1 MKLRGI
7 VSHKE
12 QPRVDPEPSKPLPPT
27 VSIYQ
32 NPDYVE
38 GILQQTYGQP
48 LFTEFANEAR
58 SEHEDSQGTTNGAKA
73 KVGLAAKFPGLFA
86 GDAAVEADYEK
97 RLGSQQITG
106 STATAR
112 ARYTQPYYLHVV
124 RSVLRQTG
132 LIRDVKGRGDATN
145 LRPGEFVEF
154 SASFTPS
161 QVVALLDIATP
172 DLVEQIV
179 RRSRFT
185 EGMDSF
191 EGGTVEKVQ
200 EFKLRLDGD
209 METWG
214 AIGRAATEAVRADF
228 RSAKTREFYGQIGDG
243 DELLTFITMCD
254 VEHFVVADEDRIL
267 DGHFTVLGKVAG
279 PLTQDEP
286 ILSRNKVLERMR
298 PEAVDELV
306 RVMNESVHKQAE
318 KVSALT
324 QADDED
330 DDESAYT
337 TDRPDRDGDGDEGND
352 AVDGMVA
359 ADMFNFTLD
368 SRVIGASVR
377 VIPIAIYL

>member
-1 MKLRGI
+1 M
-7 VSHKE
+7 SQKE
-12 QPRVDPEPSKPLPPT
+12 QSQVGPNSAKPLPPT

-48 LFTEFANEAR
+48 LFTEFANESR
-58 SEHEDSQGTTNGAKA
+58 SEHEDSQGTTKGGKA

-97 RLGSQQITG
+97 RLGSQQVTG
-106 STATAR
+106 STATSR

-132 LIRDVKGRGDATN
+132 LIRDVKGRDDATN

-161 QVVALLDIATP
+161 QVVALLDIVTP

-179 RRSRFT
+179 RSNRFT
-185 EGMDSF
+185 ERMHSF

-209 METWG
+209 MDTWG

-228 RSAKTREFYGQIGDG
+228 RSAKTREFYGQIGE
-243 DELLTFITMCD
+243 DEDLLTFITMCD
-254 VEHFVVADEDRIL
+254 VEHFVVEDEDRIL

-279 PLTQDEP
+279 PLTHDEP

-306 RVMNESVHKQAE
+306 RVLNESVLKQTE

-324 QADDED
+324 QADNEQD
-330 DDESAYT
+330 DDWANT
-337 TDRPDRDGDGDEGND
+337 TDQADSDGDEGEGEGES
-352 AVDGMVA
+352 DGMAA
-359 ADMFNFTLD
+359 ADLFNFTLD
-368 SRVIGASVR
+368 SRVAGASVR
-377 VIPIAIYL
+377 VIPVAVYL